1 MTKTPKNVLKRH
13 DSVPFKKDIRDPAA
27 DVFFDIFSKA
37 EMCSELLPD
46 RQYKTDE
53 KQIFNGEIA
62 YFHIVHH
69 GVFLL
74 YPHDTKEPI
83 SLSPGDIIFAPS
95 GISHCIQFQGVSS
108 ENAEHACPEPTKK
121 ITSGFFKFDSV
132 GGQALML
139 GLPKFLHV
147 SSRPSIEPDTL
158 GSKEWL
164 ALTVAAMQKEMALP
178 SIGSAIML
186 SRIIDLM
193 FIWAIRNWLFT
204 APAEIT
210 GWIAALRDSM
220 VGHALALL
228 HSEPGADWTVEKLA
242 LEVGQ
247 SRSNFA
253 NKFGRMVGDSPM
265 RYLTRWRMQLAGKRL
280 RSSNQRVSK
289 IAEDLGYDSDV
300 AFSRAFRRELGLTPT
315 EYRLKYA
322 V

>member
-1 MTKTPKNVLKRH
+1 MTETPKNVLKRH
-13 DSVPFKKDIRDPAA
+13 GAIPFKNDIRHPAA

-37 EMCSELLPD
+37 EMCSELLPAIK
-46 RQYKTDE
+46 YEPFE

-62 YFHIVHH
+62 YFHIVHY
-69 GVFLL
+69 GAFLL
-74 YPHDTKEPI
+74 CPHDAKEPI
-83 SLSPGDIIFAPS
+83 YLSPGDIIFAPS
-95 GISHCIQFQGVSS
+95 GVSHWIEFQGTSS
-108 ENAEHACPEPTKK
+108 QRAEKNFPGPDNK

-164 ALTVAAMQKEMALP
+164 ALTVAAMQKEMARP

-204 APAEIT
+204 APTEIT

-253 NKFGRMVGDSPM
+253 NKFGQMVGDSPM

-289 IAEDLGYDSDV
+289 IAEDLGYDSDA

-315 EYRLKYA
+315 EYRLKYTE
-322 V
+322 